1 MNLIC
6 STCHPCRC
14 VPPRTLRRDS
24 YWFSSRDLVRVR
36 YWSMTSLIRLNSRMQ
51 NMTVF
56 VSVGGRNAM
65 SSGINRQNLVCAI
78 ASLLLPSFISFDSA
92 RIRGRLIS
100 RSLAAFH
107 IESFV
112 IFTHWRSLNSSA
124 SSCQIVSKFF
134 SPVMHMN
141 LHLVEASLDSSPWIN
156 HHHLW
161 WAAVWDSV
169 RASHVC
175 WIWTRSC
182 SGRSVSVVNRFSFI
196 QRTLHR
202 SHLLDSFPF
211 VDLWIHAIDGK
222 LCVVA

>member
-1 MNLIC
+1 MSSVLSRQNLIC
-6 STCHPCRC
+6 AIVS
-14 VPPRTLRRDS
+14 LF
-24 YWFSSRDLVRVR
+24 WFSYISF
-36 YWSMTSLIRLNSRMQ
+36 NSAW
-51 NMTVF
+51 
-56 VSVGGRNAM
+56 VGGW
-65 SSGINRQNLVCAI
+65 
-78 ASLLLPSFISFDSA
+78 
-92 RIRGRLIS
+92 LIS

-112 IFTHWRSLNSSA
+112 IFTHWRSLKSSA

-182 SGRSVSVVNRFSFI
+182 SGRSVSVVKRFSFI
-196 QRTLHR
+196 QRVLHR
-202 SHLLDSFPF
+202 SHLLDSFF
-211 VDLWIHAIDGK
+211 LS
-222 LCVVA
+222 